1 MAGSRGNGS
10 GVREMSSRLEALINE
25 KRTLE
30 TKLVQVQSMMLFIDS
45 MMAEEMLAVANERG
59 KAS

>member
-1 MAGSRGNGS
+1 
-10 GVREMSSRLEALINE
+10 MSNRLEALINE

-30 TKLVQVQSMMLFIDS
+30 TKLVQLQSMILLIDS

-59 KAS
+59 KAN

>member
-1 MAGSRGNGS
+1 
-10 GVREMSSRLEALINE
+10 MSSRLEALINE

-45 MMAEEMLAVANERG
+45 MMAEEILAVANERG
-59 KAS
+59 KAN

>member
-1 MAGSRGNGS
+1 MAGSRGSGS

-45 MMAEEMLAVANERG
+45 MMAEEMLRVANERG
-59 KAS
+59 KAN